1 MIIASFIAT
10 SPKQG
15 RLHAGYCLN
24 NFRAMGD
31 RDVLIIGAGAAGL
44 AAAKELSE
52 KGHRVIVLEARDRIG
67 GRIYTLHDGTETPI
81 ELGAEFIHGH
91 APEILDVLYKS
102 RLSFYDVT
110 ERHWF
115 LQDKILKDSEEFW
128 IPLSKTMEKLKD
140 IGDRDFSFQDFL
152 NRQADEFNEA
162 KSIATLFVEGFHAS
176 RADKIGVQGLI
187 KANEA
192 SDQIEGDHSFRI
204 INGYDSICNWF
215 HDQALSKGVI
225 FRLDSVVEQIHWR
238 KNHVRVA
245 VRSSKGSAY
254 YEASCAIITLPLSL
268 LSNSTAVAFNPEIT
282 NKHIAA
288 KKLIMGNV
296 IKLNLLF
303 KEPFW
308 ENVRFQTKEE
318 QKEGWNAGFIHS
330 PDASIPT
337 WWTQLPIRV
346 PLLVGWA
353 GGSQAEKIMNS
364 SKAQLLDYGFDSLQY
379 IYGIPRKRIEE
390 LLQASHIHNW
400 HDDPFTRGAYS
411 YVPVHGLKAQS
422 ELARPI
428 ENTLF
433 FAGEATNIDGHLGT
447 VHGAIATGLRA
458 AREIGNI

>member
-1 MIIASFIAT
+1 M
-10 SPKQG
+10 
-15 RLHAGYCLN
+15 N
-24 NFRAMGD
+24 D

-52 KGHRVIVLEARDRIG
+52 AGHKVIVLEARDRIG
-67 GRIYTLHDGTETPI
+67 GRIHTLHNDGEFPI
-81 ELGAEFIHGH
+81 ELGAEFIHGR
-91 APEILDVLYKS
+91 ALEILDVLHKS
-102 RLSFYDVT
+102 GLMFYDVT

-115 LQDKILKDSEEFW
+115 FHHKALKDSEEFW
-128 IPLSKTMEKLKD
+128 EPLGKTMQNLKNV
-140 IGDRDFSFQDFL
+140 GDGDFSFQDFL
-152 NRQADEFNEA
+152 NRHATEFKDA

-192 SDQIEGDHSFRI
+192 SDQIDGDHSFRI
-204 INGYDSICNWF
+204 INGYDSISNWF
-215 HDQALSKGVI
+215 YNQALSKGAE
-225 FRLDSVVEQIHWR
+225 FHLNSVVEQIFWR

-245 VRSSKGSAY
+245 VRSSKGFEDH
-254 YEASCAIITLPLSL
+254 EASCAVITLPLSL
-268 LSNSTAVAFNPEIT
+268 LSTSNAVEFNPEIT
-282 NKHIAA
+282 DKHIAA

-296 IKLNLLF
+296 IKLNMVF
-303 KEPFW
+303 KEAFW
-308 ENVRFQTKEE
+308 ENVKFQTKEE
-318 QKEGWNAGFIHS
+318 QKDGWNLGFIHS
-330 PDASIPT
+330 PDVSIPT

-353 GGSQAEKIMNS
+353 GGSQAEKIVNS
-364 SKAQLLDYGFDSLQY
+364 SKTELLDQAFDSLQY
-379 IYGIPRKRIEE
+379 IYGVPRKGIED
-390 LLQASHIHNW
+390 LLQVSHIHNW

-411 YVPVHGLKAQS
+411 YVPVHGLDAQA

-433 FAGEATNIDGHLGT
+433 FAGEATNTDGHLGT